1 MSLCHDDFDQSDS
14 AYQIEVSSPS
24 DGRIKMAGTK
34 TINLSANEFAM
45 IYRICI
51 TTSVESIAETR
62 ALNRVLDAL
71 ESIGDPLPQSDG
83 EAAAGVPQM
92 FGAPDGASI
101 TFTDSDADTLK
112 RHLDNGIGR
121 FQYWSIR
128 SLPEVIDRLSSSTKE
143 PIAEA

>member
-1 MSLCHDDFDQSDS
+1 
-14 AYQIEVSSPS
+14 
-24 DGRIKMAGTK
+24 MAKTK
-34 TINLSANEFAM
+34 TIELSANEYGM

-71 ESIGDPLPQSDG
+71 EDSGEAVPQSD
-83 EAAAGVPQM
+83 EERAAGAPQV
-92 FGAPDGASI
+92 FNASDGVRI
-101 TFTDSDADTLK
+101 TFSDADADTLK

-128 SLPEVIDRLSSSTKE
+128 SLPDVIDRLSSS
-143 PIAEA
+143 IAEPLAEA